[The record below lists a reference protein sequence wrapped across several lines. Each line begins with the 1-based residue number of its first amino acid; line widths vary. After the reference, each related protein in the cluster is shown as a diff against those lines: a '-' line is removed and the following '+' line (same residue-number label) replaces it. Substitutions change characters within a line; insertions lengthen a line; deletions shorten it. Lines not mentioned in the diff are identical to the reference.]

1 MMDLKLFYSPG
12 ACSLGAHILLEE
24 AQAAFEAVR
33 VKLAEGEQFTPE
45 YLAINPHAR
54 VPALQAEGRAITESA
69 GVMTYI
75 ARRFPDAQ
83 LIPDQPLQAARV
95 YELLS
100 FFNSSVHIAFAQI
113 WRAGRFVE
121 GEAHFEAVQASG
133 KAAVARYCGE
143 IDQLLDGRDYL
154 VGYALTA
161 ADVYP
166 LIFLRWAGRVG
177 IDTKPF
183 AHWRRHGKRM
193 LARPAVQRAIA
204 REGLAQEEFLPA

>member
-1 MMDLKLFYSPG
+1 MDLRLFYSPG

-24 AQAAFEAVR
+24 AHAPFEAVR
-33 VKLAEGEQFTPE
+33 VTIAEGATRTPE

-54 VPALQAEGRAITESA
+54 VPALQAEGRNIAESA

-75 ARRFPDAQ
+75 ARRFPAAK
-83 LIPDQPLQAARV
+83 LIPDDPLDAARV

-100 FFNSSVHIAFAQI
+100 FFSSSVHIAFAQI

-121 GEAHFEAVQASG
+121 NDAHFEPVQAKG
-133 KAAVARYCGE
+133 KASVVAYCAE
-143 IDQLLDGRDYL
+143 IDQLVSGKDYL
-154 VGYALTA
+154 VGDTITA

-166 LIFLRWAGRVG
+166 LIFLRWANRVG
-177 IDTKPF
+177 IDTKRF
-183 AHWRRHGKRM
+183 ADWRRHGERM

-204 REGLAQEEFLPA
+204 SEGLKRDEFLPA